1 MLIRTTWNFDFDFS
15 LSFCVFIEMVNNHF
29 KIISHYWCHMN
40 SSFVLSYYNTTQ
52 NMYDT
57 YFLSI
62 EFSSLLLVT
71 SWIRYVSMW
80 QYAPNTKKLNHHK
93 IRLRNVE
100 NWLIVERYLNVHLC
114 YGILVRKYKNVTITL
129 QKEQENP
136 LKICF
141 CFQSRDKIVSGS
153 TEVFQG
159 GTIPMPTGRHID
171 NW

>member
-15 LSFCVFIEMVNNHF
+15 LSLCVFIEMVNNHF
-29 KIISHYWCHMN
+29 KIIFSHYCCHMN

-62 EFSSLLLVT
+62 EFSSLLLVM
-71 SWIRYVSMW
+71 SWIQCVSTW

-100 NWLIVERYLNVHLC
+100 NWSIVGWYQKYLPTFYQNAPKFSPQLWHFSPQVQKRYNYVTKRT
-114 YGILVRKYKNVTITL
+114 RKSIKNLFLFSI
-129 QKEQENP
+129 Q
-136 LKICF
+136 
-141 CFQSRDKIVSGS
+141 
-153 TEVFQG
+153 
-159 GTIPMPTGRHID
+159 
-171 NW
+171 W